1 MARTAELSMIISAA
15 PLVGEQVSVI
25 QGVRGPA
32 HMSGTA
38 PTDGQE
44 AAGYASP
51 VLSAFDTGQALTER
65 LLQRLS
71 NVIVAVTSKA

>member
-1 MARTAELSMIISAA
+1 
-15 PLVGEQVSVI
+15 
-25 QGVRGPA
+25 
-32 HMSGTA
+32 MSGTA